1 MFQAGKISD
10 IYSEA
15 AGKRVVFSFEFFP
28 PKTPDGEKVL
38 YTTIRELRDLHP
50 DFVSV
55 TYGAG
60 GSTQART
67 REWVTGIQNDSGI
80 IAMAHFT
87 CVGASRP
94 EILESLRTLKNA
106 GIRNIMALRGD
117 PPKGETSFVP
127 PVDGLRYANELISF
141 IQASGLDLCTG
152 GACYPEV
159 HPEASS
165 PEADL
170 EHLKKKVEAGASFLV
185 TQLFFENQVY
195 FDFVKKCRGSGITVP
210 IVPGIMPITQLQQI
224 ERFTQMA
231 GCKIPP
237 GLVNDIRAHADDA
250 AAIRRISI
258 EFAVKQCRELID
270 GGAPGL
276 HFYTLNQSH
285 ATMEIMRAL
294 KGG

>member
-1 MFQAGKISD
+1 MFAAGKISD
-10 IYSEA
+10 IYRESS
-15 AGKRVVFSFEFFP
+15 GKRPVFSFEFFP
-28 PKTPDGEKVL
+28 PKTPEGEKGL
-38 YTTIRELRDLHP
+38 YAAIRELRELQP

-60 GSTQART
+60 DSTQART
-67 REWVTGIQNDSGI
+67 REWVTSIQNEHGI
-80 IAMAHFT
+80 LAMAHFT

-94 EILESLRTLKNA
+94 EILQSMRALKDA

-117 PPKGETSFVP
+117 PPKGETAFVP
-127 PVDGLRYANELISF
+127 PVDGLSHASELIAF
-141 IQASGLDLCTG
+141 IQSSGLDLCTG

-159 HPEASS
+159 HPQAES

-170 EHLKKKVEAGASFLV
+170 LHLKEKVDAGASFLV
-185 TQLFFENQVY
+185 SQLFFENRVY
-195 FDFVKKCRGSGITVP
+195 FDFVKKCRGIGIGIPV
-210 IVPGIMPITQLQQI
+210 VPGIMPITQLQQI

-231 GCKIPP
+231 GCKIPSS
-237 GLVNDIRAHADDA
+237 LVNELRAHGDDP

-270 GGAPGL
+270 AGAPGL